1 MTNTQLHIAVGVP
14 VLFNGALIGFLML
27 YISAKFETTI
37 EAVRRVEGVLD
48 ARLKHVEDKL
58 GIK

>member
-14 VLFNGALIGFLML
+14 VLFNAALIGFLML
-27 YISAKFETTI
+27 YISAKFETTM

-48 ARLKHVEDKL
+48 ARLKHGKTS
-58 GIK
+58 

>member
-1 MTNTQLHIAVGVP
+1 MTNTQLYIAVGVP
-14 VLFNGALIGFLML
+14 VLFNAALIGFLML
-27 YISAKFETTI
+27 YISAKFETTM

>member
-1 MTNTQLHIAVGVP
+1 MTNTQLYIAVGVP
-14 VLFNGALIGFLML
+14 VLFNAALIGFLML
-27 YISAKFETTI
+27 YIRAKFETTM